1 MKNDVKPTA
10 DQRAVYDT
18 LAMMRGAVYVHVL
31 EEKLRKIGYNLSRSE
46 IKTDLRELKKAGL
59 IESYSSSRHSHDEE
73 PPARL
78 AGNRSW
84 VNGRGMCI

>member
-10 DQRAVYDT
+10 GQRAVYDT

-59 IESYSSSRHSHDEE
+59 IESYSAPVTAMMRSRPHVWQVID
-73 PPARL
+73 
-78 AGNRSW
+78 
-84 VNGRGMCI
+84 RG